1 MEIIQDIGTLLMVVF
16 LQVVLGFD
24 NLLYISIESKKAP
37 IEKQSYVRKMGIGI
51 AIALRIILLVIL
63 LQAISYLDKPLF
75 TFDIPNLI
83 SVMPDAEGH
92 GGMTFHA
99 LVVLG
104 GGVFIMY
111 TAIKEIAHM
120 ITLEDKEDG
129 SQSDS
134 QPASVAK
141 VIGWI
146 VLMNLV
152 FSFDSILSAIA
163 LTKKVW
169 IISGAIIFS
178 GVAMIALADKV
189 SEFLQKNRMFEVLGL
204 FVLLIVGV
212 MLLSEGGHLAHLT
225 FLGEHEVHAMNKATF
240 YFIIITLVIV
250 DLVQSRYQKVL
261 DKKKA
266 VL

>member
-1 MEIIQDIGTLLMVVF
+1 MVVF
-16 LQVVLGFD
+16 LQIVLGFD

-37 IEKQSYVRKMGIGI
+37 LEKQSYVRKMGIGI

-83 SVMPDAEGH
+83 SVMPDADGH

-120 ITLEDKEDG
+120 ITLEDKGDG
-129 SQSDS
+129 SQAEA
-134 QPASVAK
+134 QPASVGK

-146 VLMNLV
+146 VVMNLV
-152 FSFDSILSAIA
+152 FSVDSILTAIS
-163 LTKKVW
+163 LTEVLW
-169 IISGAIIFS
+169 VMIVAIVIGGLIMII
-178 GVAMIALADKV
+178 LADRV
-189 SEFLQKNRMFEVLGL
+189 SEFLKKNRVYEVLGL
-204 FVLLIVGV
+204 FILFIVGI
-212 MLLSEGGHLAHLT
+212 MLLSEGAHLGHMHLA
-225 FLGEHEVHAMNKATF
+225 GDPIHAMPKSTF
-240 YFIIITLVIV
+240 YFVVIV
-250 DLVQSRYQKVL
+250 LIGIDIVQTRYQRNLSKG
-261 DKKKA
+261 K
-266 VL
+266 

>member
-1 MEIIQDIGTLLMVVF
+1 MEFAQDIGTLLMVVF
-16 LQVVLGFD
+16 LQIVLGFD

-37 IEKQSYVRKMGIGI
+37 PEKQSYVRKMGIGI

-75 TFDIPNLI
+75 TFDIPNLV
-83 SVMPDAEGH
+83 SVMPDADGH

-104 GGVFIMY
+104 GGIFIMY

-120 ITLEDKEDG
+120 ITLEEEDG
-129 SQSDS
+129 DQVNL
-134 QPASVAK
+134 QPASVGK

-146 VLMNLV
+146 VVMNLV

-169 IISGAIIFS
+169 IISGAIIVS
-178 GVAMIALADKV
+178 GIAMIVLADKV
-189 SEFLQKNRMFEVLGL
+189 SQFLQKNRMFEVLGL
-204 FVLLIVGV
+204 FEDFLIYLVSV
-212 MLLSEGGHLAHLT
+212 DWW
-225 FLGEHEVHAMNKATF
+225 V
-240 YFIIITLVIV
+240 IILC
-250 DLVQSRYQKVL
+250 
-261 DKKKA
+261 
-266 VL
+266 

>member
-1 MEIIQDIGTLLMVVF
+1 
-16 LQVVLGFD
+16 
-24 NLLYISIESKKAP
+24 
-37 IEKQSYVRKMGIGI
+37 MGIGI
-51 AIALRIILLVIL
+51 TIALPNYFTRYFVTGDFLSG
-63 LQAISYLDKPLF
+63 QATF

-83 SVMPDAEGH
+83 SVMPNADGH

-120 ITLEDKEDG
+120 ITLEEKEDG

-134 QPASVAK
+134 QPVSVAK

-189 SEFLQKNRMFEVLGL
+189 SEFLQKNRMFEVLG
-204 FVLLIVGV
+204 FVCFADCWSNASFRRWSFG
-212 MLLSEGGHLAHLT
+212 T
-225 FLGEHEVHAMNKATF
+225 FDFLGEHEVHAMNKATF

-250 DLVQSRYQKVL
+250 DLVRSRYQKYWIR
-261 DKKKA
+261 KKHHCSILLL
-266 VL
+266 VRTGLYLYYFSI

>member
-1 MEIIQDIGTLLMVVF
+1 
-16 LQVVLGFD
+16 
-24 NLLYISIESKKAP
+24 
-37 IEKQSYVRKMGIGI
+37 
-51 AIALRIILLVIL
+51 
-63 LQAISYLDKPLF
+63 
-75 TFDIPNLI
+75 
-83 SVMPDAEGH
+83 MPDADGH

-104 GGVFIMY
+104 GGIFIMY

-120 ITLEDKEDG
+120 ITLEEEDG
-129 SQSDS
+129 DQVNL
-134 QPASVAK
+134 QPASVGK

-146 VLMNLV
+146 VVMNLV

-169 IISGAIIFS
+169 IISGAIIVS
-178 GVAMIALADKV
+178 GIAMIVLADKV
-189 SEFLQKNRMFEVLGL
+189 SQFLQKNRMFEVLGL

-225 FLGEHEVHAMNKATF
+225 FFGEHEVHAMNKATF

-261 DKKKA
+261 EKQKA
-266 VL
+266 SN